1 MINAVMVGPILDR
14 DGAGD
19 GQEFPSGSRS
29 ATRRRRLFSTGLSS
43 AYEGAFNH
51 LLERVPCARAGGL
64 PMTSLAEPLTEA
76 EIAQARARIAD
87 VALRTPLAP
96 MRDGRTWLKLECLQ
110 PYGSYK
116 IRGATNVLR
125 ARIEKGRPAGVVTA
139 SAGNFGQALA
149 AAARRLELPMIVHV
163 PDYAARV
170 KVESLKRLGAEV
182 REHAYPD
189 WWRIM
194 ETRETGGEGLFIH
207 PVCEREVIAGAATA
221 GAELVEDMPDVEAVL
236 IPIGGGGLASGIAQ
250 AVRLKRPDCRIIAV
264 ETDTA
269 TPLRAALEAG
279 TPVTVERTAS
289 FVDGM
294 GSTRVLDAMWPLLSR
309 LIDEV
314 IVVGIAEVEAAIR
327 RLAAEHHVIAEGAG
341 AAALAAAEKAAVA
354 RSVAIVSGGNIDGNE
369 LRRILAASA

>member
-1 MINAVMVGPILDR
+1 
-14 DGAGD
+14 
-19 GQEFPSGSRS
+19 
-29 ATRRRRLFSTGLSS
+29 
-43 AYEGAFNH
+43 
-51 LLERVPCARAGGL
+51 
-64 PMTSLAEPLTEA
+64 MTSLAEPLTEA
-76 EIAQARARIAD
+76 EIAAAQARIAD
-87 VALRTPLAP
+87 VALRTPLVP
-96 MRDGRTWLKLECLQ
+96 MRDGKTWLKLECLQ

-125 ARIEKGRPAGVVTA
+125 ARMEAGAGPARIVSA
-139 SAGNFGQALA
+139 SAGNFGQAIA
-149 AAARRLELPMIVHV
+149 AAAQRHDLKMVIHV

-182 REHAYPD
+182 REHDFAG

-221 GAELVEDMPDVEAVL
+221 GAELVEDLPEVEAVL

-250 AVRLKRPDCRIIAV
+250 AVRLKRPGCRIIAV

-269 TPLRAALEAG
+269 MPLRAALEAG
-279 TPVTVERTAS
+279 APVTVERTTS

-294 GSTRVLDAMWPLLSR
+294 GSARILDEMWPLLSR

-314 IVVGIAEVEAAIR
+314 VVVSLAEVEAAIR

-341 AAALAAAEKAAVA
+341 AAAVAGAAKLGLD
-354 RSVAIVSGGNIDGNE
+354 RTVAIVSGGNIDRTE
-369 LRRILAASA
+369 LSRILAGPA